1 MQRLKS
7 LSVLKRL
14 KCSNSYCFY
23 TTSAAQR
30 EPNHFQDEVL
40 VEGRAFSRAAILNRP
55 SQLNAITTSMAGRLQ
70 RLYESWED
78 NSQIGFV
85 IYEGI
90 VCVSKCHSN
99 LLKGSGRA
107 FSSGAD
113 MVTIYRLLQEGK
125 DAECKE
131 FFRTLYQFIYLVGTY
146 LKPNLTILD
155 GITMGGGAGIAV
167 PGMFRIATDKTVF
180 AIPEVQM
187 GFHPDS
193 GASFYLSRL
202 PGYLGEFLA
211 LTGEKLNGA
220 ELVACGLATHYS
232 LNAKL
237 SWIEERLGQL
247 MTDDPSVISDSLAQY
262 GDLITVDRHSVLRK
276 IDRIDKYFCHDTVE
290 EIVEA
295 LTEGESHDEL
305 CSVSP
310 LSLKIT
316 LQSVNKDMKF
326 QPLISVFW
334 LVEYLHIIAF
344 ASPKKVSETFVE
356 VGRSNKKLLAKS
368 ESDQVV
374 IVFTTFRGAHCVR
387 GPDQCLARKYRTSL
401 HCISKEV
408 SGDFRE
414 WDTPSLKAVTKD
426 MVDCY
431 FASLPTSEPELN

>member
-14 KCSNSYCFY
+14 QCSNSYCFY

-30 EPNHFQDEVL
+30 ELNHFQDEVL

-55 SQLNAITTSMAGRLQ
+55 SQLNAITTSMVSLMLQ

-85 IYEGI
+85 TM
-90 VCVSKCHSN
+90 
-99 LLKGSGRA
+99 KGSGRA

-113 MVTIYRLLQEGK
+113 TVTIYRLLQE
-125 DAECKE
+125 
-131 FFRTLYQFIYLVGTY
+131 V
-146 LKPNLTILD
+146 TILD
-155 GITMGGGAGIAV
+155 GITMGGGACIAI
-167 PGMFRIATDKTVF
+167 PRMFSIATDKTVF
-180 AIPEVQM
+180 ATPEVQM

-262 GDLITVDRHSVLRK
+262 GDLITVDRHSVLHK
-276 IDRIDKYFCHDTVE
+276 IDRIGKYFCHDTVE
-290 EIVEA
+290 EIDEA

-316 LQSVNKDMKF
+316 LQSIREGRF
-326 QPLISVFW
+326 QPL
-334 LVEYLHIIAF
+334 
-344 ASPKKVSETFVE
+344 
-356 VGRSNKKLLAKS
+356 
-368 ESDQVV
+368 
-374 IVFTTFRGAHCVR
+374 
-387 GPDQCLARKYRTSL
+387 DQCLAREYRTSL

-408 SGDFRE
+408 SGDFCEGIRARLV
-414 WDTPSLKAVTKD
+414 DKD
-426 MVDCY
+426 
-431 FASLPTSEPELN
+431 FAPK

>member
-1 MQRLKS
+1 M
-7 LSVLKRL
+7 
-14 KCSNSYCFY
+14 
-23 TTSAAQR
+23 
-30 EPNHFQDEVL
+30 
-40 VEGRAFSRAAILNRP
+40 
-55 SQLNAITTSMAGRLQ
+55 
-70 RLYESWED
+70 
-78 NSQIGFV
+78 
-85 IYEGI
+85 
-90 VCVSKCHSN
+90 
-99 LLKGSGRA
+99 KGTGTD

-113 MVTIYRLLQEGK
+113 MVTIYCFLQEGK

-180 AIPEVQM
+180 ATPEVQM

-193 GASFYLSRL
+193 GASFYLSRV
-202 PGYLGEFLA
+202 PGYSGEFLA
-211 LTGEKLNGA
+211 LTGEKLSGA

-262 GDLITVDRHSVLRK
+262 GDLITVDRHSVLHK

-305 CSVSP
+305 CSTALKRLKEASP

-316 LQSVNKDMKF
+316 LQSIREGRF
-326 QPLISVFW
+326 QPL
-334 LVEYLHIIAF
+334 
-344 ASPKKVSETFVE
+344 
-356 VGRSNKKLLAKS
+356 
-368 ESDQVV
+368 
-374 IVFTTFRGAHCVR
+374 
-387 GPDQCLARKYRTSL
+387 DQCLAREYRTSL

-408 SGDFRE
+408 SGDFCEGIRAILVDKDFAPK
-414 WDTPSLKAVTKD
+414 WGIPSLKAVSKD

-431 FASLPTSEPELN
+431 FAPLPTSEPELNLPTALREPFM